1 MTGTLALVG
10 AGEYLPGHD
19 PIDRWLFARLGSAP
33 RVACLAT
40 AAGTE
45 GSERIGYW
53 DRLGVEHYT
62 RLGATVE
69 AVPIIDRHL
78 AEDERLATRVR
89 QANFVYLSGGKPAYL
104 HETLVDT
111 PVLRAILA
119 VLDAGGVVAGCS
131 AGAMVWGEYFRSLR
145 SGLSWQ
151 KGFNRASGAVVIP
164 HFDEIPGLMLRT
176 AWETRPRDT
185 TLLGIDRNT
194 ALVLSGGAAQVV
206 GTGGVTVWSHEG
218 KQRHLNGATVT
229 WP

>member
-1 MTGTLALVG
+1 M
-10 AGEYLPGHD
+10 
-19 PIDRWLFARLGSAP
+19 
-33 RVACLAT
+33 RVMPTTKL
-40 AAGTE
+40 
-45 GSERIGYW
+45 SP
-53 DRLGVEHYT
+53 V
-62 RLGATVE
+62 
-69 AVPIIDRHL
+69 IDRHS

-164 HFDEIPGLMLRT
+164 HFDESPGLMLRT

-229 WP
+229 